1 MNGEH
6 IEATRGRIVKII
18 NRGDVQAD

>member
-1 MNGEH
+1 MQNN